1 MIGYYAHHHGSGHVT
16 RATSIA
22 HCLAEPLTVLSSRQ
36 RPAHSDIEW
45 IALPLDTDDTAV
57 DSLDPTAG
65 GIAHWAPT
73 GVRGL
78 TDRMAVIAEWVARE
92 RPTLFVVDV
101 SIEVALFVR
110 LLGVDVVVMAMP
122 GDRTDEP
129 HELAYRAA
137 TKIIAPWSQSFYD
150 PEWLHPYA
158 AKTSYVGA
166 ISRFDGRPREST
178 STDPTVVVLGGAGGT
193 ALSTSDVTDSASAN
207 PEYLW
212 VPAGIDDQSW
222 VDDVWP
228 TLCSAT
234 VVVTHAGQNA
244 IADCACARVPTIV
257 IPQERPHGEQ
267 SATATALETAGA
279 AVLVY
284 GWPDPGTWTSILTRA
299 RALDP
304 AAWDNLR
311 QPGAAVRAAGILST
325 VVDDRSA
332 R

>member
-1 MIGYYAHHHGSGHVT
+1 MT

-22 HCLAEPLTVLSSRQ
+22 TSLDEPLTVLSSRN
-36 RPAHSDIEW
+36 RPAHSEVEW
-45 IALPLDTDDTAV
+45 IVLPLDTDETTA
-57 DSLDPTAG
+57 DSHDPTAG

-78 TDRMAVIAEWVARE
+78 TDRMATIAEWVARE

-110 LLGVDVVVMAMP
+110 LLGVDVAVMAMP

-129 HELAYRAA
+129 HQLAYRAA
-137 TKIIAPWSQSFYD
+137 TQIIAPWAQSFYD
-150 PEWLHPYA
+150 PPWLHPYA

-178 STDPTVVVLGGAGGT
+178 STDSTVVVLGGAGGT
-193 ALSTSDVTDSASAN
+193 ALSTSDVGDAASAN
-207 PEYLW
+207 AQYRW
-212 VPAGIDDQSW
+212 VPAGVDDRSW

-244 IADCACARVPTIV
+244 IADCACAGVPTIV

-267 SATATALETAGA
+267 RATAKALETAGV
-279 AVLVY
+279 AVLVD
-284 GWPDPGTWTSILTRA
+284 GWPDPGTWTSLLTRA
-299 RALDP
+299 RALDS
-304 AAWDNLR
+304 AAWGSVR
-311 QPGAAVRAAGILST
+311 QPGAAARAARILSS
-325 VVDDRSA
+325 VAESRSA
-332 R
+332 Q